1 MQVMGS
7 NHNIKGK
14 LEKIKMKNSK
24 PTKIIRD
31 KLEKKIQKSNLK
43 NIDLKIKKTKF
54 DTKKKTKSLGM
65 ELENNFNKNN

>member
-1 MQVMGS
+1 MGS

-31 KLEKKIQKSNLK
+31 KLEKK
-43 NIDLKIKKTKF
+43 KI
-54 DTKKKTKSLGM
+54 
-65 ELENNFNKNN
+65 